1 MPKVKLKI
9 DHIQDSQKE
18 NIPLHHHHHNQP
30 PSSNRLKRLQK
41 LYKILDEVEDKLE
54 EILETHA
61 KIVQE
66 RHQIF
71 HCLMNLQKKLK
82 TQEAEQQTSLQELH
96 QGN

>member
-1 MPKVKLKI
+1 MPKVKLKVNNN
-9 DHIQDSQKE
+9 QDGQKE
-18 NIPLHHHHHNQP
+18 NIPLHHHHNQP
-30 PSSNRLKRLQK
+30 PSRNRLKRLQK
-41 LYKILDEVEDKLE
+41 LYKILDEVEEKLE

-82 TQEAEQQTSLQELH
+82 TQEAEQQTSLQDLH